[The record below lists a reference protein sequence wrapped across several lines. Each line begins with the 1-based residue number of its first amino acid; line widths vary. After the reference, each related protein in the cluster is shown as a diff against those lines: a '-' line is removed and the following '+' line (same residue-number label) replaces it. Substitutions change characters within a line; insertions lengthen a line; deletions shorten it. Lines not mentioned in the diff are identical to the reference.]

1 MENNEIERNSKIFHE
16 KLDECIPPNIGDLP
30 SYPSKEDTVKDIRQ
44 FVREHREALPI
55 LYRYSPADEYNIS
68 ALIDGNVYLISAGLM
83 NDTNEGKVWHSCF
96 DKEENNE
103 YKEMMQKNA
112 YLKSFSEDGNSEY
125 MWVNYAE
132 NFAGM
137 CVAYDFSHASEDLL
151 KELYPVQYSSVGFQ
165 CADNKLAL
173 LTPYLFTRKDMKW
186 KYEREWRFIKTK
198 PFNRSKAIPKSVEGC
213 ICAVY
218 FGSNMDEN
226 LKQEIE
232 YKLSQSDYESNS
244 ENRRHI
250 DFYDIEPTITMK
262 KRAEINYGDP
272 NFR

>member
-16 KLDECIPPNIGDLP
+16 KLDECIPPKTGNLP
-30 SYPSKEDTVKDIRQ
+30 SLESKKGKVKIINN
-44 FVREHREALPI
+44 FVFENRKFLPV
-55 LYRYSPADEYNIS
+55 LYRYSPADEYNLS
-68 ALIDGNVYLISAGLM
+68 ALREGKIYLVSAGRM
-83 NDTNEGKVWHSCF
+83 NDANEGKVWHSCF
-96 DKEENNE
+96 DKEENND
-103 YKEMMQKNA
+103 YKMMMQKDA

-151 KELYPVQYSSVGFQ
+151 KALYPVQYSSVGFQ
-165 CADNKLAL
+165 CADNKLAQ
-173 LTPYLFTRKDMKW
+173 LTPYLFTRKDVKW
-186 KYEREWRFIKTK
+186 KNEREWRFIKTK
-198 PFNRSKAIPKSVEGC
+198 PFNRDEAIPKSVEGC

-250 DFYDIEPTITMK
+250 DFYDIEPPITMK
-262 KRAEINYGDP
+262 KRAEINYGNP
-272 NFR
+272 NF